1 MPVTDGQL
9 FVVDAGDG
17 VTAADLVEIQ
27 AGTSPFSVGGTTSA
41 IQRPL
46 IRSFIDRQVAAP
58 AFTKHWAV
66 TVTTEL
72 KGTAAAPDGS
82 TYPEI
87 FRLLRASGLEQTL
100 VGGNTWEYTWL
111 ADPSSTTDAY
121 ECDVFFQELIDG
133 NEYTAADANFSF
145 TMQGSADA
153 VATATFTG
161 MGSYDAPAVVAALEA
176 ATANGGSPLLPITS
190 YDVGGKTTGLVI
202 RDWSVSSGLTLTP
215 RVDLSDADGY
225 AFPAM
230 VSRDAAVQ
238 VTLNIE
244 AVDTSVF
251 DAFGKYADGDSID
264 ISWTIGDGTRHI
276 AFEAINVMIDAP
288 TLSQG
293 TPNMF
298 GITGAAACAS
308 TGADSSLQITYS

>member
-9 FVVDAGDG
+9 FVVDAGGG
-17 VTAADLVEIQ
+17 VSAADLVEIQ

-46 IRSFIDRQVAAP
+46 IRAFIDRQVAAP
-58 AFTKHWAV
+58 PFTKHYAM
-66 TVTTEL
+66 TFTTEL
-72 KGTAAAPDGS
+72 KGTAAEPDGS

-111 ADPSSTTDAY
+111 ADPSSTSDAY

-133 NEYTAADANFSF
+133 NQYTAADSNFTF

-153 VATATFTG
+153 VATATFNG
-161 MGSYDAPAVVAALEA
+161 MGSYEAPVVVSALED
-176 ATANGGSPLLPITS
+176 ATANGGDPLLPITAYS
-190 YDVGGKTTGLVI
+190 IGGVTTDLVI

-215 RVDLSDADGY
+215 RVDLAGDDGY
-225 AFPAM
+225 VFPAM
-230 VSRDAAVQ
+230 ISRDAAVQ
-238 VTLNIE
+238 LTLNIE

-251 DAFGKYADGDSID
+251 DAFAKYADGTAID

-276 AFEAINVMIDAP
+276 AFQTINVMLDAP
-288 TLSQG
+288 TVSQG

-308 TGADSSLQITYS
+308 TGADSSLKIIYS